1 MSNSIEITPAQKRA
15 EVLYLDS
22 ITYENDFKPL
32 SYSKLDEILKKEG
45 FQSSSSAVGRW
56 AKKFDWE
63 EKAKQI
69 VTAATT
75 KDEKVK
81 KMIEKSSLK
90 ENTEKI
96 LTDFE
101 ANESLKDDAYMILG
115 KQMEHYKEKMKK
127 NKHLSLEDTKIVIKV
142 LDVTTLREDKLLD
155 RQAMLAATKLAK
167 STDVLAALEGEVIDI
182 EVDD

>member
-1 MSNSIEITPAQKRA
+1 MSNSIELTPAQRRA

-32 SYSKLDEILKKEG
+32 SYSKLEEILKKEG
-45 FQSSSSAVGRW
+45 FQASRSAIGRW

-75 KDEKVK
+75 KDGKAK
-81 KMIEKSSLK
+81 DIIAKSSLAS
-90 ENTEKI
+90 NTEKI
-96 LTDFE
+96 LNDFE
-101 ANESLKDDAYMILG
+101 ANEALKDDAYAVLA
-115 KQMEHYKEKMKK
+115 KQMQHYVTQI
-127 NKHLSLEDTKIVIKV
+127 NTHGNLSLDNTKVV
-142 LDVTTLREDKLLD
+142 LKILEVTTLREDKLLD

-167 STDVLAALEGEVIDI
+167 STDVLAAVEKEVIDI